1 MNLQYSSIKK
11 IGPGVALFA
20 SILIGAAFT
29 GQLRI
34 TRPSIIP
41 KPLLPEKVMDI
52 LIDEVSGERQLN
64 TVRLL
69 ASFER
74 NRTAEEYEK
83 VFYESQV
90 ILQKLREAGIRD
102 SGIEEV
108 PIVLLGHKI
117 WDAENAELWLIE
129 PENKRL
135 VSLDEIPACLC
146 EQSQSSD
153 VTAELVFIG
162 PGTSEKDYEGKDVKD
177 KIVLVSARPLEV
189 NELAFKHGAKGLIS
203 FYSSNSDFD
212 PDQVGRDT
220 LARNNDTSQPGAP
233 RIAFGFMVS
242 AKMGEELRRKTE
254 SAKVIVRA
262 KCQTKYYPY
271 RNEIVW
277 ALIKGSERPQ
287 EELILTAHLFEEM
300 AYQGANDNASGSASI
315 LETARVIQTLID
327 NGKIDQPKRSIR
339 FLWVDEGA
347 GTLGYLQKHP
357 DVLKRCYAN
366 INEDMVGESL
376 IKNQSS
382 FHLTTTPYSKPSC
395 LNDVLTNFIEY
406 MGETNRDNII
416 NRPAKFVKP
425 VLSPSGTN
433 DPFYYHIDKYSGGS
447 DHTIFLDGGIGIP
460 AVQLGV
466 WPDMWYH
473 SSGDRPDKC
482 DSTQLKRVG
491 VIAAAAALYL
501 SGASRKEGLQ
511 LIGEVYSRGSGR
523 IGDEEKRAYG
533 LLNPDEP
540 AGLAE
545 NYKEARNIIVQAFAR
560 ERAAVQSV
568 GFFVPNDREFLDL
581 SSELTQAISAREKLS
596 LDASQKQ
603 YKRMAAFLE
612 LKPVLPRQTPEEMR
626 LSEIIPVRTGAMRGY
641 FDRRAFVIQTQ
652 GKKLPSY
659 RLRSQE
665 DFEIRN
671 FIDGARSILEIRNAA
686 SAEFRPLPLAD
697 VENYIRAL
705 ETAGMVTLERRK
717 T

>member
-1 MNLQYSSIKK
+1 MKLPFPSLKK
-11 IGPGVALFA
+11 MAAGAALFT
-20 SILIGAAFT
+20 SILSGLGSP
-29 GQLRI
+29 GQQRI
-34 TRPSIIP
+34 ARPWIIP
-41 KPLLPEKVMDI
+41 KPLLPEKLMDM

-90 ILQKLREAGIRD
+90 ILQRLREFGLRD

-108 PIVLLGHKI
+108 PVVLLGSQV
-117 WDAENAELWLIE
+117 WDAESAELWLIE
-129 PENKRL
+129 PEKKRL
-135 VSLDEIPACLC
+135 VSLDDVPACLC
-146 EQSQSSD
+146 EQSQPSD
-153 VTAELVFIG
+153 VTAELVFVG
-162 PGTSEKDYEGKDVKD
+162 LGTTEKDYEGKDVKD
-177 KIVLVSARPLEV
+177 KIVLVTARPLDV
-189 NELAFKHGAKGLIS
+189 NALAVKHGAKGLIS
-203 FYSSNSDFD
+203 SYSSNSDFD

-220 LARNNDTSQPGAP
+220 LARNYDTSPADAP
-233 RIAFGFMVS
+233 RLAFGFMVS
-242 AKMGEELRRKTE
+242 ARMGEELRRGTE

-262 KCQTKYYPY
+262 KCQTKTYPY

-277 ALIKGSERPQ
+277 ALIEGSERSQ
-287 EELILTAHLFEEM
+287 EELIFTAHLFEEM

-315 LETARVIQTLID
+315 LETARVIQTLVANGSID
-327 NGKIDQPKRSIR
+327 RPKRSIR
-339 FLWVDEGA
+339 FLWIDEGA

-366 INEDMVGESL
+366 INEDMVGEAL
-376 IKNQSS
+376 IKNRSS
-382 FHLTTTPYSKPSC
+382 FHLTTTPDSKPSY
-395 LNDVLTNFIEY
+395 LNDVLANFIEY
-406 MGETNRDNII
+406 VGETNRDNII

-425 VLSPSGTN
+425 ILSPSGTK

-460 AVQLGV
+460 AVQLGA

-473 SSGDRPDKC
+473 SSEDRPDKC

-491 VIAAAAALYL
+491 VITAAAALFL
-501 SGASRKEGLQ
+501 SGASRKEALQ
-511 LIGEVYSRGSGR
+511 LIGEVSGRGSGR
-523 IGDEEKRAYG
+523 IGDDEKRAYG
-533 LLNPDEP
+533 LLDPDEP
-540 AGLAE
+540 EGLAE

-568 GFFVPNDREFLDL
+568 GFFVPNDREFLDWAG
-581 SSELTQAISAREKLS
+581 ELFRVLSARENLS
-596 LDASQKQ
+596 LDALRNQ
-603 YKRMAAFLE
+603 YLRTAGFLG
-612 LKPVLPRQTPEEMR
+612 LKPVFPGQTPEEWR

-641 FDRRAFVIQTQ
+641 FDRGVFANRTV
-652 GKKLPSY
+652 GKNLPSY

-671 FIDGARSILEIRNAA
+671 FIDGARSILEIRNAV

-705 ETAGMVTLERRK
+705 ETAGMVILERKK